1 MVNKCVAP
9 NCKTG
14 LDGRNNHAISTFSFP
29 KDPAIRSR
37 WICSIPRDDF
47 TPSKSSVLCEKNKKN
62 I

>member
-29 KDPAIRSR
+29 KKHIL
-37 WICSIPRDDF
+37 
-47 TPSKSSVLCEKNKKN
+47 SVLVIALGLNFQK
-62 I
+62 